1 MGRSTGGRD
10 GQAGPKPFSEQLG
23 LFYAAPLSLV
33 PLLVIASLA
42 LARAFFAP
50 SQWGFLAVPVGL
62 VTYVVGLRYALHLL
76 RRFSQ
81 GYFDL
86 GAVVA
91 EEERNPYTVYKVMG
105 ALFVIG
111 LVLIL
116 LAGAMPPLAW
126 VFFPGLF
133 VVCSPLVVMLIT
145 LHDRF
150 EAGLN
155 VGKWLH
161 MVAVIGGSYGWLL
174 AMSFLVTMGSGVL
187 ADTLQGLLGRGFV
200 ARLGTG
206 LVSNYALFVV
216 FCMMGYVLF
225 EKAEHFDIETQ
236 AARRARLV
244 PGQAGGQAS
253 RDSAQELLSRGDVEG
268 ALELAAEE
276 ARLGVNDARAQERY
290 FKLLQMRGGDE
301 PKLQLQAQR
310 WLLACAGSK
319 RADDCARLVRQWWV
333 PHPTMLD
340 DHPQALL
347 DVARLAG
354 QGGAPQEALLM
365 LQHFQ
370 KTQRGSMLMPQA
382 VLLEADVL
390 FSRLR
395 EPQLAKA
402 RLQEL
407 LRLFP
412 NSQAQIQ
419 EATAMLNVI
428 EAVEKRPAPGG
439 SPGTGPRKA

>member
-1 MGRSTGGRD
+1 MGRSTGAKD
-10 GQAGPKPFSEQLG
+10 DHAGPKPFSEQLG

-42 LARAFFAP
+42 LTRALFATP
-50 SQWGFLAVPVGL
+50 QWGLLAPL
-62 VTYVVGLRYALHLL
+62 VDLITYVVGLRYALHLL
-76 RRFSQ
+76 LRFSQ

-86 GAVVA
+86 DAMIA
-91 EEERNPYTVYKVMG
+91 DEERNPYTVYKVMG

-111 LVLIL
+111 TVLAL
-116 LAGAMPPLAW
+116 LARAMPPLAW
-126 VFFPGLF
+126 VFFPVIF
-133 VVCSPLVVMLIT
+133 VVCAPLVVMLTT
-145 LHDRF
+145 LHDHF
-150 EAGLN
+150 GAGLN
-155 VGKWLH
+155 VTKWLH
-161 MVAVIGGSYGWLL
+161 MMAVIGGSYGWLL

-187 ADTLQGLLGRGFV
+187 ADTLQNLLGSGFV
-200 ARLGTG
+200 ARLGTE
-206 LVSNYALFVV
+206 LVSSYALFVV

-225 EKAEHFDIETQ
+225 EKAHQFDIETQ

-244 PGQAGGQAS
+244 PGQAGGRAS

-276 ARLGVNDARAQERY
+276 ARLSVNDARVQERY
-290 FKLLQMRGGDE
+290 FKLLRMRGDDE
-301 PKLQLQAQR
+301 PKLQPQALR

-347 DVARLAG
+347 NVARLAA
-354 QGGAPQEALLM
+354 QGGAPQDALLM
-365 LQHFQ
+365 LRHFQ

-382 VLLEADVL
+382 LLMEADVL

-402 RLQEL
+402 RLLEL
-407 LRLFP
+407 VRVFP
-412 NSQAQIQ
+412 NSQTQIQ

-428 EAVEKRPAPGG
+428 EAVEKRPVPPTP
-439 SPGTGPRKA
+439 PGTGPRKT

>member
-10 GQAGPKPFSEQLG
+10 DHAGPKPFSEQLG
-23 LFYAAPLSLV
+23 LLYAAPLSLV
-33 PLLVIASLA
+33 PLLVIAGLA

-50 SQWGFLAVPVGL
+50 AQWGFLAIPVSL

-91 EEERNPYTVYKVMG
+91 EEDRNPYTVYKVMG
-105 ALFVIG
+105 ALFVVG

-150 EAGLN
+150 ESGLN

-161 MVAVIGGSYGWLL
+161 MVGVIGGSYGWLL

-187 ADTLQGLLGRGFV
+187 ADTLQGLLGRGFA

-225 EKAEHFDIETQ
+225 EKADRFDIETQ

-244 PGQAGGQAS
+244 PGQAGKQAS
-253 RDSAQELLSRGDVEG
+253 RGSAQELLSRGDVEG

-276 ARLGVNDARAQERY
+276 ARLAVNDARVQERY

-333 PHPTMLD
+333 SHPTMLD
-340 DHPQALL
+340 EHPQALL

-365 LQHFQ
+365 LRHFQ

-402 RLQEL
+402 RLQDL
-407 LRLFP
+407 LRVYP

-428 EAVEKRPAPGG
+428 EAVEKRPASGAPPGA
-439 SPGTGPRKA
+439 GPRNA

>member
-1 MGRSTGGRD
+1 MGRHDDREG
-10 GQAGPKPFSEQLG
+10 AKPFSEQLG
-23 LFYAAPLSLV
+23 LFYAAPLSLI
-33 PLLVIASLA
+33 PLLVIFSLA
-42 LARAFFAP
+42 FARAFFVAP
-50 SQWGFLAVPVGL
+50 QWGLLAGPASL
-62 VTYVVGLRYALHLL
+62 VIYVVGLRYALKLL

-81 GYFDL
+81 GHFDL

-91 EEERNPYTVYKVMG
+91 DEEHNPYTVYKVIG
-105 ALFVIG
+105 ALFVTG
-111 LVLIL
+111 LVLAL

-145 LHDRF
+145 LHDRL

-161 MVAVIGGSYGWLL
+161 MVSVIGGSYGWLL
-174 AMSFLVTMGSGVL
+174 AMSFLVTMGSGVV
-187 ADTLQGLLGRGFV
+187 ADTLQGLLGKGFV
-200 ARLGTG
+200 ARLGTS
-206 LVSNYALFVV
+206 LISHYAMFVV

-225 EKAEHFDIETQ
+225 EKADHFDIETQ

-244 PGQAGGQAS
+244 PGQARGPAS
-253 RDSAQELLSRGDVEG
+253 RESAQDLLSRGDVEG

-301 PKLQLQAQR
+301 PKLQWQALR
-310 WLLACAGSK
+310 WLLACAGSN

-333 PHPTMLD
+333 PHPTLLD
-340 DHPQALL
+340 EHPQALL
-347 DVARLAG
+347 DAARLAG

-365 LQHFQ
+365 LRHFQ

-407 LRLFP
+407 VRVYP

-428 EAVEKRPAPGG
+428 EAVEKRPAPGAP
-439 SPGTGPRKA
+439 PGAGPRKA

>member
-1 MGRSTGGRD
+1 
-10 GQAGPKPFSEQLG
+10 
-23 LFYAAPLSLV
+23 
-33 PLLVIASLA
+33 
-42 LARAFFAP
+42 
-50 SQWGFLAVPVGL
+50 
-62 VTYVVGLRYALHLL
+62 
-76 RRFSQ
+76 
-81 GYFDL
+81 
-86 GAVVA
+86 
-91 EEERNPYTVYKVMG
+91 
-105 ALFVIG
+105 
-111 LVLIL
+111 
-116 LAGAMPPLAW
+116 
-126 VFFPGLF
+126 
-133 VVCSPLVVMLIT
+133 
-145 LHDRF
+145 
-150 EAGLN
+150 
-155 VGKWLH
+155 
-161 MVAVIGGSYGWLL
+161 MVSVIGGGYAWLL

-187 ADTLQGLLGRGFV
+187 ADTLQGLMGKGFV
-200 ARLGTG
+200 ARLGTS
-206 LVSNYALFVV
+206 LISNYALFVV

-236 AARRARLV
+236 AARRARLA
-244 PGQAGGQAS
+244 PGQTGTRSS

-276 ARLGVNDARAQERY
+276 ARLSMNDARAQERY

-301 PKLQLQAQR
+301 PRLQQQAMR
-310 WLLACAGSK
+310 WLIACAAAK

-333 PHPTMLD
+333 PNPAMLD
-340 DHPQALL
+340 DNPQVLL

-407 LRLFP
+407 VRVFP

-428 EAVEKRPAPGG
+428 EAVEKRPNPTAQPGA
-439 SPGTGPRKA
+439 GPRQT